1 MVFSVLSNTRI
12 LDTKTLTGRHT
23 AKFLVGVTPFSTIVF
38 VSAAYPGNTSDKQLV
53 IACNILDHLV
63 AGDGIM
69 ADKGFLI
76 DDILPDG
83 NNIEDDMSR
92 IYFNLSVNCFN
103 TI

>member
-1 MVFSVLSNTRI
+1 M
-12 LDTKTLTGRHT
+12 
-23 AKFLVGVTPFSTIVF
+23 GVTPCSTIVF

>member
-1 MVFSVLSNTRI
+1 M
-12 LDTKTLTGRHT
+12 
-23 AKFLVGVTPFSTIVF
+23 
-38 VSAAYPGNTSDKQLV
+38 